1 MNKMLRRSATAS
13 GLALV
18 AAVALASLLGS
29 SSAGASVAA
38 NASARAVALGRTTAC
53 ADKTAAKPWSFA
65 IEADTQWTTPD
76 DGKNP
81 NTCSVDIARQL
92 DSQFIGKGVKFVVE
106 VGDLVDQT
114 GAPDSAKVAQA
125 EDTRA
130 VFAQELYKAGIG
142 FYPLVGN
149 HDDGAVAAAEFTKIY
164 PQTQNAVMNNTP
176 ASAFSVT
183 NPDALTQP
191 FPVKSGASFTV
202 GKISASPAAPSG
214 FAGLDYAVDYKNAR
228 LVFLDQFT
236 ATGTAHEALTADDV
250 SWLNGQLSG
259 RPKGA
264 QAFVF
269 GHKGLITQNHVDTLF
284 GSDPAAQPALQ
295 NTFVSDLAK
304 NHVHYYIGGHDHM
317 YNRAVVASP
326 DGASS
331 VQDIVSASDAS
342 KFYIPFGSAGY
353 AQRSVDP
360 ITKAVSTTG
369 TLASADPTQ
378 TNDYI
383 YNTLVAG
390 GTTRETPLAQELN
403 RVGYFIVTVD
413 GANVTVDYYSAEVDP
428 TLTSGEYLLSTTP
441 KMTFV
446 KRESFGYGLN
456 GKEFFVSQ
464 GHSYKSV
471 VDHFRGTTARILGG
485 VNGSVATDAAGRK
498 LTKDVDTGWSAAN
511 RGLDSNVLNLWG
523 LADVGRDRT
532 DTYALSMSFNGY
544 MHRHGHGMLAARKA
558 NGKWVN
564 AVDLNVGG
572 AKRFV
577 HGPWKAK
584 YGLGTFGIDWR
595 SHTVWAIV
603 DHAGQFAVTR

>member
-1 MNKMLRRSATAS
+1 MNRMLRRSATAS
-13 GLALV
+13 GVALV
-18 AAVALASLLGS
+18 AAVALATLLGS

-38 NASARAVALGRTTAC
+38 NASARAVASGRTTAC
-53 ADKTAAKPWSFA
+53 TNRTAAKPWSFA

-92 DSQFIGKGVKFVVE
+92 DAQFIGKGVKFVVE

-114 GAPDSAKVAQA
+114 GAPDAAKVAQA

-176 ASAFSVT
+176 ASAFAVT

-202 GKISASPAAPSG
+202 GKTSTSPAAPSG

-250 SWLNGQLSG
+250 SWMNGQLSG
-259 RPKGA
+259 RPKGT

-284 GSDPAAQPALQ
+284 GSDPTAQPALQ
-295 NTFVSDLAK
+295 DSFVSDLAT

-326 DGASS
+326 DGTSS

-353 AQRSVDP
+353 SQRSVDP
-360 ITKAVSTTG
+360 VTKAVSTSG
-369 TLASADPTQ
+369 TLAAADPTQ

-383 YNTLVAG
+383 YDKLVAG
-390 GTTRETPLAQELN
+390 GTTRETELAQELN

-456 GKEFFVSQ
+456 GKEFLVPQ
-464 GHSYKSV
+464 GHSYTSV
-471 VDHFRGTTARILGG
+471 VDHFRGTTARILSG

-498 LTKDVDTGWSAAN
+498 LTKDVDTGWTAASG
-511 RGLDSNVLNLWG
+511 GLKSNALTLWG
-523 LADVGRDRT
+523 LADVGSGHT
-532 DTYALSMSFNGY
+532 DTYALSMSFSGLAHQY
-544 MHRHGHGMLAARKA
+544 GLGKLAARNA
-558 NGKWVN
+558 SGKWVN

-572 AKRFV
+572 VKRFIN
-577 HGPWKAK
+577 GPWKAK
-584 YGLGTFGIDWR
+584 YGLGTYGVDWR
-595 SHTVWAIV
+595 SHTVWAVV
-603 DHAGQFAVTR
+603 DHAGQFAALR